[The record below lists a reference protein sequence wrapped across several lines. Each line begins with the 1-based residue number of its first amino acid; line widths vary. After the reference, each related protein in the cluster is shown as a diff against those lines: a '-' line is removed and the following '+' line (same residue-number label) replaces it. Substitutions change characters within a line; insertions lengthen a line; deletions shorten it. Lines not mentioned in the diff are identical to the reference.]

1 MDWLKE
7 LAPTLFSALTGN
19 IPGAIASGI
28 GFVADKLGLS
38 NPTLDDVKQKLAG
51 LTPEQQLQFKAY
63 ELQFAQEETKR
74 LQIESDNY
82 KAQLSDVQ
90 NARAREIALAQSGKT
105 DWLQQVVAYFVI
117 GIFAY
122 IVFYFLRDTVPVEN
136 KEMVSLIIGI
146 ITGSFKDI
154 VGYLF
159 GSSKGSFQKTKLLAE
174 QSKK

>member
-1 MDWLKE
+1 LI
-7 LAPTLFSALTGN
+7 SA
-19 IPGAIASGI
+19 AS
-28 GFVADKLGLS
+28 FVAQKMGWIDS
-38 NPTLDDVKQKLAG
+38 APDAVIKQLQT
-51 LTPEQQLQFKAY
+51 LTPDQQLQFKNY